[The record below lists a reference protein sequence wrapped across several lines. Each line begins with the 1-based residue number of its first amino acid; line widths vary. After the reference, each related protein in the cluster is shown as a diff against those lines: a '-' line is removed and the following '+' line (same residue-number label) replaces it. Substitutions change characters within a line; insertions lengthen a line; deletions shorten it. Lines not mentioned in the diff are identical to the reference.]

1 MKKNPHKIVK
11 VQKTLNIMKTIV
23 RVLCNLVVVKVS
35 IDRCNGLKRFDNI
48 QLRLIITFLGDI
60 RG

>member
-1 MKKNPHKIVK
+1 
-11 VQKTLNIMKTIV
+11 MKTIV

-35 IDRCNGLKRFDNI
+35 VDGCNGLKRFDNI